1 MRSEAGAG
9 SPAACL
15 VGALLSYLAK
25 SPGIES
31 FPLEEVAG
39 TGSQQRRRRHP

>member
-1 MRSEAGAG
+1 MRREARAV

-39 TGSQQRRRRHP
+39 TGSGLRRRRHP